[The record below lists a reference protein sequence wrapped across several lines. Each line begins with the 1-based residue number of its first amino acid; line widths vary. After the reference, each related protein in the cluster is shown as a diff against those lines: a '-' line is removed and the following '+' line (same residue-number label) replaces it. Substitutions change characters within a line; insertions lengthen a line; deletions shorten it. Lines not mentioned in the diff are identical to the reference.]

1 MRRLGRGLDSLI
13 HAVDPVKESTSYPR
27 HPGSDPS
34 DPTSNLSMPL
44 SWPVEHPNA
53 LTPTPLRLSARQRL
67 EKLSTRPRSGLKA
80 AHAYLDK
87 LRQEDGRT
95 HVALDLKGVDLT
107 QLTMIQLTRGRVVNE
122 VRHSFLGVLSI
133 WK

>member
-13 HAVDPVKESTSYPR
+13 HAVEDEKQPEESFQGV
-27 HPGSDPS
+27 PGGGIALVS
-34 DPTSNLSMPL
+34 LVEPL
-44 SWPVEHPNA
+44 PWPVEHAHA

-67 EKLSTRPRSGLKA
+67 DKLSTRPRSGLKA

-95 HVALDLKGVDLT
+95 HVSLDLTRVDLT
-107 QLTMIQLTRGRVVNE
+107 HLTMIQLTRGRVVNE
-122 VRHSFLGVLSI
+122 VRHSFFGVLSI